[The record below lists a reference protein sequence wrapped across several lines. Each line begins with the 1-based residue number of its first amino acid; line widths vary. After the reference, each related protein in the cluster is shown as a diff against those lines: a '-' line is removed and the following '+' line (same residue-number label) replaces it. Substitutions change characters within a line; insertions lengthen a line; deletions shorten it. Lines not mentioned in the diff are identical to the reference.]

1 MEIPWYQEFAN
12 RYGEDGLTVLGVSMD
27 EEGWKAIRPFIAQ
40 KRMHYPIVLGGDK
53 IAKLYGISAMPVTL
67 LIDRAGKIAATHV
80 GVVDKRLFE
89 NELSSLLAEPYLK

>member
-27 EEGWKAIRPFIAQ
+27 EEGWKAVRPFIAQ
-40 KRMHYPIVLGGDK
+40 KQMHYPIVLGGDN
-53 IAKLYGISAMPVTL
+53 IAKLYGISAIPVTL